1 MVTLCN
7 FELSQWLFVHHFS
20 WCSLPKRL
28 SKVRSAILQILS
40 LIVILNSSASSSSL
54 SSQLWSSILM
64 SSTAK
69 KNYTHKS
76 SVKIVLTMLNDF
88 ETLFCIGLRAHTSTT
103 GNLIIINYD
112 SFFKKIGKPQP
123 LLSFI
128 FGLFKQTS
136 SQFLQQI
143 CEKCPC
149 SIRRQESNP
158 LPLEHES
165 PPMTTRPGIPVLR
178 QSPYNWKVQLFAVDL
193 PMRKNKLKQRSSLW
207 VVHSKVL
214 RFRQPKILHMRF
226 NDLSYHTPYNNLL
239 RLSTVTVITNS

>member
-1 MVTLCN
+1 MDTLCN

-112 SFFKKIGKPQP
+112 SFFKKNWQTPA
-123 LLSFI
+123 SFI
-128 FGLFKQTS
+128 IYFRSFQANIITIFTTNMWEMSIQYKAPGVEPTTFGTWVS
-136 SQFLQQI
+136 S
-143 CEKCPC
+143 
-149 SIRRQESNP
+149 
-158 LPLEHES
+158 H
-165 PPMTTRPGIPVLR
+165 
-178 QSPYNWKVQLFAVDL
+178 D
-193 PMRKNKLKQRSSLW
+193 
-207 VVHSKVL
+207 H
-214 RFRQPKILHMRF
+214 
-226 NDLSYHTPYNNLL
+226 
-239 RLSTVTVITNS
+239 